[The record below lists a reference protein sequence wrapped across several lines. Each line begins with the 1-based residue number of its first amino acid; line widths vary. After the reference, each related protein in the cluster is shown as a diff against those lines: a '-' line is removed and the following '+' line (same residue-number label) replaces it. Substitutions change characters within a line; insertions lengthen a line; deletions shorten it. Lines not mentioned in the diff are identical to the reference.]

1 VTRRPAPS
9 PAPAPADP
17 PPRPPHQ
24 PALEDCCLSGCSPCI
39 FDLYE
44 DALERYRVKLA
55 EWQLRHPEAPA
66 HD

>member
-1 VTRRPAPS
+1 MKPRPAPI
-9 PAPAPADP
+9 APPADP
-17 PPRPPHQ
+17 APQPPRQ

-44 DALERYRVKLA
+44 DALERYRIKLA
-55 EWQLRHPEAPA
+55 EWQLRHPETPA